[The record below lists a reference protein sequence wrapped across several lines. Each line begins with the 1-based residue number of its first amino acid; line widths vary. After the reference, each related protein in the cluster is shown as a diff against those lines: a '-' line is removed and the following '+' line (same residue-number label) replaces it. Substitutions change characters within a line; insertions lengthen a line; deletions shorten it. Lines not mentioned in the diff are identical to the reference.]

1 MIDYKK
7 DDYTKQDIKY
17 DLIIDMVGNH
27 SLTENADVLKP
38 TGRLVNV
45 GSADKGNWIGP
56 LIKPIQTIFI
66 NPITDP
72 EIVGFVATLNQ
83 QDIEILAKMMEEGKL
98 TPVLDKS
105 YPLAEAAGAVAYS
118 ETGRARGKII
128 VTVK

>member
-1 MIDYKK
+1 M
-7 DDYTKQDIKY
+7 
-17 DLIIDMVGNH
+17 
-27 SLTENADVLKP
+27 
-38 TGRLVNV
+38 NV
-45 GSADKGNWIGP
+45 GSIEKGNWIGP

-72 EIVGFVATLNQ
+72 EIVGFVATMNQ
-83 QDIEILAKMMEEGKL
+83 EDIEILAKMMEEGKL

-105 YPLAEAAGAVAYS
+105 YPLAETADAIAYS

>member
-1 MIDYKK
+1 
-7 DDYTKQDIKY
+7 
-17 DLIIDMVGNH
+17 
-27 SLTENADVLKP
+27 
-38 TGRLVNV
+38 VNV
-45 GSADKGNWIGP
+45 GSIEKGNWIGP

-72 EIVGFVATLNQ
+72 EIVGFVATMTQ
-83 QDIEILAKMMEEGKL
+83 EDIEILAKMMKEGKL

-105 YPLAEAAGAVAYS
+105 YPLAETADAVAYS